1 MFDYTKCK
9 LNNLCNFKFVNKNN
23 LYKIMNITYITEYE
37 ATNIHK
43 FSGLGYYIGKSLE
56 NQGCKINYIT
66 LPKKNKRITFIIK
79 FLFYKL
85 ARKSYDV
92 NREPFICKHYA
103 TVLNKLLTSKT
114 DIIFSPGTLPVALL
128 KTDIP
133 VVIYTDACFAGMINF
148 YKYFTNMPKETIRN
162 GNYLEQ
168 SALSNCTLAIFSS
181 DWAAESAKQHY
192 DILKSK
198 VFVVPFGA
206 NIESSVNEEAIVEII
221 RKKST
226 QVVKLL
232 FLGVDWERKGGDV
245 ALEAAEILNARGIR
259 TELHLVGSQM
269 TDSKFPSFVVNHGF
283 ITKSTKEG
291 RDLLNDLLITSHFL
305 ILPTKADCT
314 PVVYSEA
321 NSFGLPCLTTNV
333 GGIPSII
340 KSRVNGET
348 FSVDESPLVYADY
361 ISEMIKDRQAYN
373 DLCMSSYKEYLNRL
387 NWSTSGKKLVRLM
400 RNAIVV

>member
-1 MFDYTKCK
+1 
-9 LNNLCNFKFVNKNN
+9 
-23 LYKIMNITYITEYE
+23 MNVTYLTEYD
-37 ATNIHK
+37 AANIHK

-56 NQGCKINYIT
+56 DQGCKIDYIT
-66 LPKKNKRITFIIK
+66 LPKKNKRIKYIIK
-79 FLFYKL
+79 LIYYKL
-85 ARKSYDV
+85 LGKSYDV
-92 NREPFICKHYA
+92 NREPYISKHYA
-103 TVLNKLLTSKT
+103 DTVGQLVASNT

-148 YKYFTNMPKETIRN
+148 YKYFTNMPEETIRN
-162 GNYLEQ
+162 GNFLEQ

-181 DWAAESAKQHY
+181 QWAADSAIKHY
-192 DILKSK
+192 EISKSK

-206 NIESSVNEEAIVEII
+206 NIESNLNEEAILNII
-221 RKKST
+221 RDKST
-226 QVVKLL
+226 DVIKLL

-245 ALEAAEILNARGIR
+245 ALETSKILNERGIK
-259 TELHLVGSQM
+259 TELHIAGSKM
-269 TDSKFPSFVVNHGF
+269 PDAEFPSFVVNHGF

-291 RDLLNDLLITSHFL
+291 RDLLNQLLITSHFL

-340 KSRVNGET
+340 KNGVNGKS
-348 FSVDESPLVYADY
+348 FSISDSPLSYVDY
-361 ISEMIKDRQAYN
+361 ICEMKLDIVAYEN
-373 DLCMSSYKEYLNRL
+373 LCMSSFEEYANRL
-387 NWSTSGKKLVRLM
+387 NWTTSGKHIVRLL
-400 RNAIVV
+400 RNVLLS